1 MEREGKFHSR
11 SMRRNHWTCSW
22 IGTNGEFPA
31 MAIVT
36 SAGMAF
42 AAAWLEGPVAV
53 LKEAMIV

>member
-1 MEREGKFHSR
+1 
-11 SMRRNHWTCSW
+11 MRRNHWTCSW
-22 IGTNGEFPA
+22 IGTNGEVPA